1 MRDYDF
7 FLNRDLVILK
17 KNIQIRIVVIDNL
30 IEMISDHIIIEF
42 AFPNII
48 YPFIRFH
55 HLSCLDR

>member
-7 FLNRDLVILK
+7 FLNRDLVISK
-17 KNIQIRIVVIDNL
+17 KKHSNIVGIDNL